1 MKSLFMVRHA
11 TSMTNT
17 AQYWGDGPA
26 TIPLT
31 GEGERDA
38 QAFATNWVQRP
49 DLIGCSNYARSIQT
63 ASPLANK
70 FGLSLLTLDVREFTY
85 WDLKLTQEDYQ
96 RDRKA
101 EADAYWSR
109 LDPTEKRGG
118 ANAESFIEFAA
129 RCWAFR
135 HWAEQTSFETC
146 VVVSHGHFLH
156 AFRAIM
162 KGVALPDREFMA
174 YLADTLPG
182 SAYAN
187 LQVERYLIKSG
198 Q

>member
-26 TIPLT
+26 SIPLT
-31 GEGERDA
+31 SEGERDA
-38 QAFATNWVQRP
+38 QAFAANWEQRP
-49 DLIGCSNYARSIQT
+49 DLICCSNYARSIQT
-63 ASPLANK
+63 AAPLANK

-109 LDPTEKRGG
+109 LDPTEKKGG
-118 ANAESFIEFAA
+118 VNAETFIEFVA
-129 RCWAFR
+129 RCRAFR
-135 HWAEQTSFETC
+135 HWAEQTPFETC

-162 KGVALPDREFMA
+162 KGVDLPHREFMA

-182 SAYAN
+182 NAYAN
-187 LQVERYLIKSG
+187 LQVERYFIESG